1 MNQLEYKIAWI
12 DDQPSSAEGYYQ
24 RLSSFVGRH
33 GFQLKIDWI
42 SHENDLNL
50 FLKEL
55 DTNSDYDLILVDWKL
70 GSVVKTGDSGAT
82 VARDI
87 RFKNPPSYVVFY
99 SSETRAN
106 LMTHIASQ
114 KIDGVYC
121 VNREHFVLETTEIIR
136 ASIRRF
142 EDVEMMRG
150 VFLSAV
156 ASFDSIAKQALLKGF
171 DGLPV
176 PAQTKVVDGLLGRLE
191 KFHSERLNEI
201 QKLDKGL
208 EFPKLLGKL
217 KAGSSQE
224 LSCLIDLL
232 SLACPSVSYQAS
244 LERLKEYQQN
254 FLPARNDLAHV
265 EESINGGQ
273 SVVTRGGRIWNPGDL
288 SQYRQ
293 EIVDHHDNLI
303 YVRDALID
311 ELIEDLT
318 QVIPSENSSG

>member
-1 MNQLEYKIAWI
+1 MKQLEYKIAWV
-12 DDQPSSAEGYYQ
+12 DDQPSRADGFYQ

-33 GFQLKIDWI
+33 GFQLKVDWI
-42 SHENDLNL
+42 SRENELSA

-55 DTNSDYDLILVDWKL
+55 DSNSDYDLILVDWKL
-70 GSVVKTGDSGAT
+70 GSVVKAGDSGAT

-99 SSETRAN
+99 SSETRAK
-106 LMTHIASQ
+106 LMTLIAGA

-121 VNREHFVLETTEIIR
+121 VNREHFVPETTEIIR

-142 EDVEMMRG
+142 ENIDIMRG

-156 ASFDSIAKQALLKGF
+156 ASFDSIAKQALLNGF
-171 DGLPV
+171 DGLPA
-176 PAQTKVVDGLLGRLE
+176 PARTKVVDGLLGRLE
-191 KFHSERLNEI
+191 KFHADRLNEI
-201 QKLDKGL
+201 KKVDKEL

-224 LSCLIDLL
+224 LSCLIELL
-232 SLACPSVSYQAS
+232 SLACPSVSYRTS
-244 LERLKEYQQN
+244 LERLKAYQHN

-265 EESINGGQ
+265 EESIDGDQ
-273 SVVTRGGRIWNPGDL
+273 SVVARGGRTWNPGDL
-288 SQYRQ
+288 GQYRQ

-303 YVRDALID
+303 YVRDALIK

-318 QVIPSENSSG
+318 RNAAPISSSE